1 MSEGT
6 FDKLREQLSMEE
18 WPNVYFFKFIVP
30 NTPHALAQTTA
41 LFDETARIQFH
52 ESSYVK
58 FFILSVKEMML
69 YVVSIID
76 VYEKAQV
83 IPGIISL

>member
-6 FDKLREQLSMEE
+6 FDKLREQLSLEE

-52 ESSYVK
+52 ESSNGK
-58 FFILSVKEMML
+58 FVSVSVKEMML
-69 YVVSIID
+69 DVDSIIA